1 MKKNIK
7 IQLFYIYYKKKENM
21 KNILAENMRRFKTK
35 NLSEQ
40 ITKALPPI
48 AFNESFLDNMVM
60 VYKTPQLT
68 AALNTL
74 NENIIA
80 AKQEED
86 MRLQSISI
94 SINAGSTPL
103 SATNSLPAGVTRPD
117 HDYGGTLSLNVCQP
131 GQSDQCW
138 LPTAR
143 RDERVLVPDGNS
155 FLANQRALNLKV
167 YLEQYLKGKY
177 PGADINIKINN
188 IDQSSTK
195 FASAVID
202 GIVFKNPRPDI
213 TNFYIEDYTINIKNK
228 LYIPVSPSRVW
239 GKNKLNTNNDFTKEK
254 AEALLKKNVTDR
266 EVVVIKLNKAQDS
279 QYEEWYG
286 LNKPYVEVL
295 NYKTQT
301 QDKQTKDI
309 TKFWFADY
317 NSWLTEKNNIQKYK
331 QATVAES
338 VNQSKTLGAAS
349 FIGRL
354 PALPQKQ

>member
-1 MKKNIK
+1 
-7 IQLFYIYYKKKENM
+7 M

-35 NLSEQ
+35 NLFEQ
-40 ITKALPPI
+40 LTEALPTIP
-48 AFNESFLDNMVM
+48 FNESFLDNMVK
-60 VYKTPQLT
+60 VYKTPQLID
-68 AALNTL
+68 ALETL
-74 NENIIA
+74 DKNIIA
-80 AKQEED
+80 SQLEKD
-86 MRLQSISI
+86 MLLQSIRI

-117 HDYGGTLSLNVCQP
+117 HDYDGKLSLNVCQP

-177 PGADINIKINN
+177 PTADIAIKINN

-202 GIVFKNPRPDI
+202 GIVFKNPGPDI
-213 TNFYIEDYTINIKNK
+213 TNFYIEDYAISIENK
-228 LYIPVSPSRVW
+228 LYIPISPSKVW

-266 EVVVIKLNKAQDS
+266 ETIVIELNDIQNS
-279 QYEEWYG
+279 LYEESYG
-286 LNKPYVEVL
+286 LNKPYMEVL
-295 NYKTQT
+295 NYKTKT
-301 QDKQTKDI
+301 QDKQTKNI
-309 TKFWFADY
+309 IKFWFADY

-338 VNQSKTLGAAS
+338 VNQYKTLGAAS

-354 PALPQKQ
+354 PALPQQQQK